1 MKKPIPS
8 RPQTDPSY
16 GISQDM
22 EGMLEWDW
30 VVEKLPDAR
39 SYWLATVR
47 PDGRPHV
54 VPVWG
59 VWLDDTMYFGMGAE
73 TIKARNLRENPNVV
87 LHLDSSEDVVIFEGV
102 AEEINDEGL
111 QERID
116 DAYEAKYDIRHGTPV
131 FGLRL
136 KKAFAWQSN
145 KFAESP
151 TRWVFGD

>member
-1 MKKPIPS
+1 MERS

-16 GISQDM
+16 GISEEQ

-30 VVEKLPDAR
+30 VVAQLPDAR
-39 SYWLATVR
+39 NYWLATVR

-59 VWLDDTMYFGMGAE
+59 VWLEGSMYFGMGAE
-73 TIKARNLRENPNVV
+73 TIKARNLRKNPNVV
-87 LHLDSSEDVVIFEGV
+87 LHLDSSEDVVILEGM
-102 AEEINDEGL
+102 AEEVSNEGL

-131 FGLRL
+131 FTLQL
-136 KKAFAWQSN
+136 KKAFAWQSES
-145 KFAESP
+145 FATSP
-151 TRWVFGD
+151 TRWTFE